1 MTVPA
6 GPVSDGRHA
15 GLPPLLI
22 WGALFAVG
30 SAWGLSQ
37 LFSKIAMSGTIQPLG
52 AAAWQAIVGAGVALV
67 ALRLARRRLPLTR
80 RHLLFYGLCGL
91 LGTALPA
98 TLSYEAI
105 RHLTVGIASIL
116 IATVPMLTVLL
127 ALPLGLERAEVPRL
141 AGVAL
146 GFVAILI
153 LFGPEAALPGWG
165 QMAWMALI
173 VIAALSYATENVVIA
188 GYQPS
193 GIGPLETGC
202 GLLLA
207 ATFML
212 LPPAFALGAVP
223 VPGGAGWVE
232 EGALLAC
239 AFLNIGAYLG
249 YVWLIR
255 HGGAV
260 FTSQVGYVVTGSG
273 VLAGMAFLGERHGWT
288 VWLALAMLFAGIAL
302 VSPRPVSRD

>member
-127 ALPLGLERAEVPRL
+127 ALPLGLRTL
-141 AGVAL
+141 
-146 GFVAILI
+146 
-153 LFGPEAALPGWG
+153 EAKWQGEEHG
-165 QMAWMALI
+165 QH
-173 VIAALSYATENVVIA
+173 
-188 GYQPS
+188 
-193 GIGPLETGC
+193 
-202 GLLLA
+202 
-207 ATFML
+207 
-212 LPPAFALGAVP
+212 
-223 VPGGAGWVE
+223 
-232 EGALLAC
+232 
-239 AFLNIGAYLG
+239 
-249 YVWLIR
+249 R
-255 HGGAV
+255 
-260 FTSQVGYVVTGSG
+260 
-273 VLAGMAFLGERHGWT
+273 
-288 VWLALAMLFAGIAL
+288 
-302 VSPRPVSRD
+302 